1 MILQALVDY
10 YDRRAADPNSGIA
23 PYGWEWKALPFIIEI
38 DVEGR
43 LVQIADT
50 REVDGKRQVAH
61 LFRVPYAPAMRGS
74 GFVATLLWD
83 NVEFALG
90 VAINGKPDR
99 VVRQHRAFLDA
110 IKNRFGDDPDDLG
123 LRAVLQFLRTFSTTD
138 LERQPAWPDLLAT
151 NPFVSFR
158 LAGETDL
165 VCNRPAIAA
174 MINAGSSQP
183 DGICLVTGQRTTIA
197 RLHPPIK
204 GLNSTGGSLVS
215 FNQNSFDSYG
225 HLQGANS
232 PVSMAAAFAY
242 TAALNDLLRLRSR
255 KLAGSTIVYWAE
267 RPDAATVENAFAQ
280 IIIEAPVDDPLTG
293 TRAVES
299 ILDSVRSG
307 VPITGDDDSRFFVL
321 ALAPN
326 KTRISVQSMQV
337 TTIKDLAT
345 AITHHFEDLAVVS
358 PPFIPAHPS
367 LSRSLSATAA
377 QGKSE
382 NVPPNLAGDVI
393 RAVLLDRPYPA
404 SLYQAA
410 VRRAR
415 VPPDKRHDPFPFLA
429 AWIKA
434 SLNRSLR
441 AGGVAATRKELTVAL
456 DPDNPNPAYRL
467 GRLFAL
473 LERAQEIARGDDR
486 GADIRERFYA
496 AASTSPV
503 TVFSR
508 LLTLSSHHLAK
519 FDGPGRRN
527 WMQGLIGDVMD
538 GVDSFPA
545 RLTLDE
551 QGLFAVGYYHQ
562 RQALYTKHEAATPD
576 ATTSEEQGGT
586 HQ

>member
-43 LVQIADT
+43 LVQIADS
-50 REVDGKRQVAH
+50 READGKRMVAH

-90 VAINGKPDR
+90 VAIKGKPDR

-110 IKNRFGDDPDDLG
+110 IKNRFGDNPDDLG
-123 LRAVLQFLRTFSTTD
+123 LRAVLHFLRTFSTAD
-138 LERQPAWPDLLAT
+138 LERQPAWPYLMAT

-165 VCNRPAIAA
+165 VCNRPAVAA
-174 MINAGSSQP
+174 MIDAGSSQP
-183 DGICLVTGQRTTIA
+183 DGICLVTGQRATIA

-215 FNQNSFDSYG
+215 FNQESFDSYG

-232 PVSMAAAFAY
+232 PVGMTAAFAY

-255 KLAGSTIVYWAE
+255 KLAGSTIVFWAE
-267 RPDAATVENAFAQ
+267 RPDAAAVENAFAQ
-280 IIIEAPVDDPLTG
+280 IIAEAPVDDPLTG

-299 ILDSVRSG
+299 VLDSLRSG

-337 TTIKDLAT
+337 TTIKNLAT
-345 AITHHFEDLAVVS
+345 AITHHFEDIAIVS

-367 LSRSLSATAA
+367 LSRLLRATAP
-377 QGKSE
+377 QGKSD

-404 SLYQAA
+404 SLLQAA

-415 VPPDKRHDPFPFLA
+415 VAAREPYDPLPLLA
-429 AWIKA
+429 AVIKA
-434 SLNRSLR
+434 SLNRASR
-441 AGGVAATRKELTVAL
+441 AGRPSPTWKELTVAL
-456 DPDNPNPAYRL
+456 DQENPNPAYRL

-473 LERAQEIARGDDR
+473 LERAQEISRGDDR
-486 GADIRERFYA
+486 DADIRERFYA

-508 LLTLSSHHLAK
+508 LLTLKNHHVAK
-519 FDGPGRRN
+519 FDRPGDRVWIERA
-527 WMQGLIGDVMD
+527 IGDVMSGID
-538 GVDSFPA
+538 AFPT

-562 RQALYTKHEAATPD
+562 RQARYAKRVESTAPAE
-576 ATTSEEQGGT
+576 SQERGGID
-586 HQ
+586 Q